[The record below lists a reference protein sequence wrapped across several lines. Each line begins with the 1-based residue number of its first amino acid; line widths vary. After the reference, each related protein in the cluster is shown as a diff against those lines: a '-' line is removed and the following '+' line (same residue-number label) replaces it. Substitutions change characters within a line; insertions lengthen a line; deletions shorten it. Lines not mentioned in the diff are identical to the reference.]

1 MKKKNTG
8 IKRLIP
14 YLKKYKIKI
23 ILAILL
29 IIVASFLIALSPT
42 LEGMITTQ
50 LFSDIRSG
58 QRVDFTKINRIILS
72 LICVYVVGA
81 LSNCAYQFLL
91 TDAIQSA
98 MVDLRNDVQGKIR
111 RLPIAYFDRNA
122 LGDTLSRVSNDMDT
136 ISNALQQSFA
146 QILNAVLG
154 LSLAV
159 FMMFKIQ
166 WVMALS
172 GVAIIGASVIIS
184 KIIVKK
190 SQPIFQ
196 KQQNAL
202 GHLNGIVQEKF
213 TGFNE
218 IKLFGKQGD
227 ILTELMNANEE
238 LCKNGFKAQFIS
250 GLMSPLVAF
259 VTYIGIGSVAIVGTF
274 YAIAGTITVGQLQA
288 FIRYI
293 WQVNQPM
300 SQITQLSGAIQSSVA
315 AVNRVFE
322 FLDEE
327 EEVEMLE
334 AYKAEY
340 GNLSSEDVEFSYTE
354 EKESKE
360 VEMVEPYKE
369 VHGNVSFEDVE
380 FSYTKEKPLLH
391 HLNVE
396 VKSGQMVAIVG
407 PTGVGKTTLIN
418 LLMRFYDVTGGAIK
432 IDGVDIRHMKRD
444 DLRAKFGMVLQ
455 DTWLFKGSIK
465 ENIAYGKEG
474 ATEEEIISAAKVA
487 NVHHFITTLPEG
499 YNMILNEEASNIS
512 QGEKQLLTIAR
523 SILCDPPIMILD
535 EATSSV
541 DTRLEQKLQEAMRN
555 IMKGRTSFVIA
566 HRLSTIKNA
575 DLILVM
581 SDGNIVE
588 QGTHDELLEKKGYY
602 EQLYHAQFGDLDRGL

>member
-1 MKKKNTG
+1 MKKKDTG

-29 IIVASFLIALSPT
+29 IIVASCLIALSPT

-50 LFSDIRSG
+50 LFSDITKG
-58 QRVDFTKINRIILS
+58 QRVNFTRINRIILT
-72 LICVYVVGA
+72 LICVYAAGA

-98 MVDLRNDVQGKIR
+98 MVDLRNDVEGKIR
-111 RLPIAYFDRNA
+111 KLPIAYFDRNA
-122 LGDTLSRVSNDMDT
+122 LGDTLSRVSNDVET

-146 QILNAVLG
+146 QILNAILG

-172 GVAIIGASVIIS
+172 SIAIILVSGIIS
-184 KIIVKK
+184 KVIVKK

-218 IKLFGKQGD
+218 IKLFGKQED
-227 ILTELMNANEE
+227 ALTEFMNANEE
-238 LCKNGFKAQFIS
+238 LCENGFKAQFIS

-259 VTYIGIGSVAIVGTF
+259 VTYIGIGCVAIAGAF
-274 YAIAGTITVGQLQA
+274 YAIGGIITVGQLQA

-300 SQITQLSGAIQSSVA
+300 SQITQLSSAIQSSVA
-315 AVNRVFE
+315 AVHRVFE
-322 FLDEE
+322 FLNEE
-327 EEVEMLE
+327 EE
-334 AYKAEY
+334 
-340 GNLSSEDVEFSYTE
+340 SE
-354 EKESKE
+354 E
-360 VEMVEPYKE
+360 VELVKSDKE
-369 VHGNVSFEDVE
+369 VHGNVSFENVE

-391 HLNVE
+391 DLNVQ

-418 LLMRFYDVTGGAIK
+418 LLMRFYDVTGGSIK
-432 IDGVDIRHMKRD
+432 IDGVDIQHMKRD

-455 DTWLFKGSIK
+455 DTWLFNGSIK

-474 ATEEEIISAAKVA
+474 ATEEEIIDAAKVA
-487 NVHHFITTLPEG
+487 NVHHFITTLPEA
-499 YNMILNEEASNIS
+499 YNMILNEEANNIS

-541 DTRLEQKLQEAMRN
+541 DTRLEQKLQDAMRK

-581 SDGNIVE
+581 KDGNIVE
-588 QGTHDELLEKKGYY
+588 QGTHNELLGKKGYY
-602 EQLYHAQFGDLDRGL
+602 EQLYHAQFADLA

>member
-1 MKKKNTG
+1 MKKKDTG

-14 YLKKYKIKI
+14 YLKKYNIKI

-29 IIVASFLIALSPT
+29 IIVASCLIALSPT

-50 LFSDIRSG
+50 LFSDITKG
-58 QRVDFTKINRIILS
+58 QRMNFSRINRIILT
-72 LICVYVVGA
+72 LICVYAAGA

-91 TDAIQSA
+91 TDAIQNA
-98 MVDLRNDVQGKIR
+98 MVDLRNDVEGKIKK
-111 RLPIAYFDRNA
+111 LPIAYFDRNA
-122 LGDTLSRVSNDMDT
+122 LGDILSRVSNDVET

-172 GVAIIGASVIIS
+172 SIAIILVSGIIS
-184 KIIVKK
+184 KVIVKK

-218 IKLFGKQGD
+218 IKLFGKQED
-227 ILTELMNANEE
+227 ALAEFMNANEE
-238 LCKNGFKAQFIS
+238 LCENGFKAQFIS

-259 VTYIGIGSVAIVGTF
+259 VTYIGIGCVAIAGAF
-274 YAIAGTITVGQLQA
+274 YAIGGIITVGQLQA

-300 SQITQLSGAIQSSVA
+300 SQITQLSSAIQSSVA
-315 AVNRVFE
+315 AVHRVFE
-322 FLDEE
+322 FLNEE
-327 EEVEMLE
+327 EESEGVELI
-334 AYKAEY
+334 KP
-340 GNLSSEDVEFSYTE
+340 N
-354 EKESKE
+354 
-360 VEMVEPYKE
+360 KE
-369 VHGNVSFEDVE
+369 VHGNVSFENVE

-391 HLNVE
+391 DLNVQ

-418 LLMRFYDVTGGAIK
+418 LLMRFYDVTGGSIK
-432 IDGVDIRHMKRD
+432 IDGVDIQHMKRN

-455 DTWLFKGSIK
+455 DTWLFNGSIK

-474 ATEEEIISAAKVA
+474 ATEEEIIDAAKVA

-499 YNMILNEEASNIS
+499 YNMILNEEANNIS

-523 SILCDPPIMILD
+523 SILCNPPIMILD

-541 DTRLEQKLQEAMRN
+541 DTRLEQKLQDAMRN

-581 SDGNIVE
+581 KDGNIVE
-588 QGTHDELLEKKGYY
+588 QGTHNELLKKKGYY
-602 EQLYHAQFGDLDRGL
+602 EQLYHAQFADLA

>member
-1 MKKKNTG
+1 MKKKDTG

-14 YLKKYKIKI
+14 YLKKYNIKI

-29 IIVASFLIALSPT
+29 IIVASCLIALSPT

-50 LFSDIRSG
+50 LFSDITKG
-58 QRVDFTKINRIILS
+58 QRVNFSRINRIILT
-72 LICVYVVGA
+72 LICVYAAGA

-91 TDAIQSA
+91 TDAIQNA
-98 MVDLRNDVQGKIR
+98 MVDLRNDVEGKIKK
-111 RLPIAYFDRNA
+111 LPIAYFDRNA
-122 LGDTLSRVSNDMDT
+122 LGDILSRVSNDVET

-172 GVAIIGASVIIS
+172 SIAIILVSGIIS
-184 KIIVKK
+184 KVIVKK

-218 IKLFGKQGD
+218 IKLFGKQED
-227 ILTELMNANEE
+227 ALAEFMNANEE
-238 LCKNGFKAQFIS
+238 LCENGFKAQFIS

-259 VTYIGIGSVAIVGTF
+259 VTYIGIGCVAIAGAF
-274 YAIAGTITVGQLQA
+274 YAIGGIITVGQLQA

-300 SQITQLSGAIQSSVA
+300 SQITQLSSAIQSSVA
-315 AVNRVFE
+315 AVHRVFE
-322 FLDEE
+322 FLNEE
-327 EEVEMLE
+327 EESEGVELI
-334 AYKAEY
+334 KP
-340 GNLSSEDVEFSYTE
+340 D
-354 EKESKE
+354 KE
-360 VEMVEPYKE
+360 VY
-369 VHGNVSFEDVE
+369 GNVSFENVE

-391 HLNVE
+391 DLNVQ

-418 LLMRFYDVTGGAIK
+418 LLMRFYDVTGGSIK
-432 IDGVDIRHMKRD
+432 IDGVDIQHMKRN

-455 DTWLFKGSIK
+455 DTWLFNGSIK

-474 ATEEEIISAAKVA
+474 ATEEEIIDAAKVA

-499 YNMILNEEASNIS
+499 YNMILNEEANNIS

-523 SILCDPPIMILD
+523 SILCNPPIMILD

-541 DTRLEQKLQEAMRN
+541 DTRLEQKLQDAMRN

-581 SDGNIVE
+581 KDGNIVE
-588 QGTHDELLEKKGYY
+588 QGTHNELLKKKGYY
-602 EQLYHAQFGDLDRGL
+602 EQLYHAQFADLA

>member
-29 IIVASFLIALSPT
+29 IIVASCLIALSPT

-50 LFSDIRSG
+50 LFSDITKG
-58 QRVDFTKINRIILS
+58 QRVDFAKINRIILI
-72 LICVYVVGA
+72 LICVYAAGA

-98 MVDLRNDVQGKIR
+98 MVDLRNDVEGKIR

-122 LGDTLSRVSNDMDT
+122 LGDTLSRVSNDVET

-146 QILNAVLG
+146 QILNAILG

-172 GVAIIGASVIIS
+172 SVAIILVSVIIS
-184 KIIVKK
+184 KVIVKK

-218 IKLFGKQGD
+218 IKLFGKQED
-227 ILTELMNANEE
+227 ALTEFMNANEE
-238 LCKNGFKAQFIS
+238 LCENGFKAQFIS

-259 VTYIGIGSVAIVGTF
+259 VTYIGIGCVAIAGAF
-274 YAIAGTITVGQLQA
+274 YAIGGIITVGQLQA

-300 SQITQLSGAIQSSVA
+300 SQITQLSSAIQSSVA
-315 AVNRVFE
+315 AVHRVFE
-322 FLDEE
+322 FLNEE
-327 EEVEMLE
+327 EESEEMELV
-334 AYKAEY
+334 KP
-340 GNLSSEDVEFSYTE
+340 D
-354 EKESKE
+354 
-360 VEMVEPYKE
+360 KE
-369 VHGNVSFEDVE
+369 VHGNVSFENVE
-380 FSYTKEKPLLH
+380 FSYTKEKTLLH
-391 HLNVE
+391 DLNVQ

-418 LLMRFYDVTGGAIK
+418 LLMRFYDVTGGSIK
-432 IDGVDIRHMKRD
+432 IDGVDIQHMKRD

-455 DTWLFKGSIK
+455 DTWLFNGSIK

-474 ATEEEIISAAKVA
+474 ATEEEIINAAKIA

-541 DTRLEQKLQEAMRN
+541 DTRLEQKLQDAMRK

-581 SDGNIVE
+581 RDGNIVE
-588 QGTHDELLEKKGYY
+588 QGTHNELLGKKGYY
-602 EQLYHAQFGDLDRGL
+602 EQLYHAQFDNLNME

>member
-1 MKKKNTG
+1 MKKKSTS

-23 ILAILL
+23 IIAILL
-29 IIVASFLIALSPT
+29 IIVSSCFIALSPY

-50 LFSDIRSG
+50 LFSDISSG
-58 QRVDFTKINRIILS
+58 ARVDFGKINKIILI
-72 LICVYVVGA
+72 LVFIYVAGA
-81 LSNCAYQFLL
+81 LSNCVYQFLL

-111 RLPIAYFDRNA
+111 RLPISYFDRNA
-122 LGDTLSRVSNDMDT
+122 LGDILSRVSNDMET

-146 QILNAVLG
+146 QVLNAILG

-172 GVAIIGASVIIS
+172 AVAIIGSAIIIS
-184 KIIVKK
+184 KVIVKK

-196 KQQNAL
+196 RQQNAL
-202 GHLNGIVQEKF
+202 GRLNGIVQEKF

-218 IKLFGKQGD
+218 IKLFGKEKD
-227 ILTELMNANEE
+227 TLKELMDANEE
-238 LCKNGFKAQFIS
+238 LCENGFKAQFIS
-250 GLMSPLVAF
+250 GLMSPLVTF
-259 VTYIGIGSVAIVGTF
+259 VTYIGIASVAIVGTF
-274 YAIAGTITVGQLQA
+274 YAIAGTIAVGQLQA

-315 AVNRVFE
+315 AVQRVFE

-327 EEVEMLE
+327 EEVE
-334 AYKAEY
+334 A
-340 GNLSSEDVEFSYTE
+340 
-354 EKESKE
+354 
-360 VEMVEPYKE
+360 VEMIKPYKE
-369 VHGNVSFEDVE
+369 VHGNVSFENVE

-391 HLNVE
+391 NLNVQ

-418 LLMRFYDVTGGAIK
+418 LLMRFYDVTGGSIK
-432 IDGVDIRHMKRD
+432 IDGIDIRHMKRD

-474 ATEEEIISAAKVA
+474 TSEEEIINAAKVA

-499 YNMILNEEASNIS
+499 YNMVLNEEASNIS

-523 SILCDPPIMILD
+523 TVLCDPPILILD

-541 DTRLEQKLQEAMRN
+541 DTRLEQKLQDAMRN

-588 QGTHDELLEKKGYY
+588 QGNHNELLEKKGYY
-602 EQLYHAQFGDLDRGL
+602 EQLYHAQFEEVN

>member
-14 YLKKYKIKI
+14 YLKKYNIKI
-23 ILAILL
+23 ISAILL
-29 IIVASFLIALSPT
+29 IIVASCLIALSPT

-50 LFSDIRSG
+50 LFSDITKG
-58 QRVDFTKINRIILS
+58 QRVDFAKINRIILI
-72 LICVYVVGA
+72 LICVYAAGA

-98 MVDLRNDVQGKIR
+98 MVDLRNDVEGKIR
-111 RLPIAYFDRNA
+111 KLPIAYFDRNA
-122 LGDTLSRVSNDMDT
+122 LGDTLSRVSNDVET

-146 QILNAVLG
+146 QILNAILG

-172 GVAIIGASVIIS
+172 SIAIILVSVIIS
-184 KIIVKK
+184 KVIVKK

-218 IKLFGKQGD
+218 IKLFGKQED
-227 ILTELMNANEE
+227 ALTEFMNANEE
-238 LCKNGFKAQFIS
+238 LCENGFKAQFIS

-259 VTYIGIGSVAIVGTF
+259 VTYIGIGCVAIAGAF
-274 YAIAGTITVGQLQA
+274 YAIGGIITVGQLQA

-300 SQITQLSGAIQSSVA
+300 SQITQLSSAIQSSVA
-315 AVNRVFE
+315 AVHRVFE
-322 FLDEE
+322 FLNEE
-327 EEVEMLE
+327 EESEEVELI
-334 AYKAEY
+334 KP
-340 GNLSSEDVEFSYTE
+340 D
-354 EKESKE
+354 KE
-360 VEMVEPYKE
+360 VY
-369 VHGNVSFEDVE
+369 GNVSFENVE

-391 HLNVE
+391 DLNVQ

-418 LLMRFYDVTGGAIK
+418 LLMRFYDVTGGSIK
-432 IDGVDIRHMKRD
+432 IDGVDIQHMKRD

-455 DTWLFKGSIK
+455 DTWLFNGSIK
-465 ENIAYGKEG
+465 ENIAYGKES
-474 ATEEEIISAAKVA
+474 ATEEEIINAAKIA

-541 DTRLEQKLQEAMRN
+541 DTRLEQKLQDAMRK

-581 SDGNIVE
+581 RDGNIVE
-588 QGTHDELLEKKGYY
+588 QGTHNELLGKKGYY
-602 EQLYHAQFGDLDRGL
+602 EQLYHAQFADLA

>member
-1 MKKKNTG
+1 MKKKDTG

-14 YLKKYKIKI
+14 YLKKYNIKI

-29 IIVASFLIALSPT
+29 IIVASCLIALSPT

-50 LFSDIRSG
+50 LFSDITKG
-58 QRVDFTKINRIILS
+58 QRVNFRKINRIILT
-72 LICVYVVGA
+72 LICVYAAGA

-91 TDAIQSA
+91 TDAIQNA
-98 MVDLRNDVQGKIR
+98 MVDLRNDVEGKIKK
-111 RLPIAYFDRNA
+111 LPIAYFDRNA
-122 LGDTLSRVSNDMDT
+122 LGDILSRVSNDVET

-172 GVAIIGASVIIS
+172 SIAIILVSGIIS
-184 KIIVKK
+184 KVIVKK

-218 IKLFGKQGD
+218 IKLFGKQED
-227 ILTELMNANEE
+227 VLAEFMNANEE
-238 LCKNGFKAQFIS
+238 LCENGFKAQFIS

-259 VTYIGIGSVAIVGTF
+259 VTYIGIGCVAIAGAF
-274 YAIAGTITVGQLQA
+274 YAIGGIITVGQLQA

-300 SQITQLSGAIQSSVA
+300 SQITQLSSAIQSSVA
-315 AVNRVFE
+315 AVHRVFE
-322 FLDEE
+322 FLNEE
-327 EEVEMLE
+327 EESEGVELI
-334 AYKAEY
+334 KP
-340 GNLSSEDVEFSYTE
+340 N
-354 EKESKE
+354 
-360 VEMVEPYKE
+360 KE
-369 VHGNVSFEDVE
+369 VHGNVSFENVG

-391 HLNVE
+391 DLNVQ

-418 LLMRFYDVTGGAIK
+418 LLMRFYDVTGGSIK
-432 IDGVDIRHMKRD
+432 IDGVDIQHMKRN

-455 DTWLFKGSIK
+455 DTWLFNGSIK

-474 ATEEEIISAAKVA
+474 ATEEEIIDAAKVA

-499 YNMILNEEASNIS
+499 YNMILNEEANNIS

-523 SILCDPPIMILD
+523 SILCNPPIMILD

-541 DTRLEQKLQEAMRN
+541 DTRLEQKLQDAMRN

-581 SDGNIVE
+581 KDGNIVE
-588 QGTHDELLEKKGYY
+588 QGTHNELLKKKGYY
-602 EQLYHAQFGDLDRGL
+602 EQLYHAQFADLA

>member
-1 MKKKNTG
+1 MKNKNTG

-14 YLKKYKIKI
+14 YLNKYKIKI

-29 IIVASFLIALSPT
+29 IILASSLIALSPT

-50 LFSDIRSG
+50 LFSDITKG
-58 QRVDFTKINRIILS
+58 ERVNFARINRIILT
-72 LICVYVVGA
+72 LICVYAAGA

-98 MVDLRNDVQGKIR
+98 MVDLRNDVEGKIR
-111 RLPIAYFDRNA
+111 KLPIAYFDKNA
-122 LGDTLSRVSNDMDT
+122 LGDILSRVSNDVET

-146 QILNAVLG
+146 QILNAILG

-172 GVAIIGASVIIS
+172 SVVIIGTSIIIS
-184 KIIVKK
+184 KVIVKK

-202 GHLNGIVQEKF
+202 GYLNGIVQEKF

-218 IKLFGKQGD
+218 IKLFGKEKD
-227 ILTELMNANEE
+227 ALKEFMNANEE
-238 LCKNGFKAQFIS
+238 LCENGFKAQFIS

-259 VTYIGIGSVAIVGTF
+259 VTYIGIGGVAVAGAF
-274 YAIAGTITVGQLQA
+274 YAITGTITVGQLQA

-300 SQITQLSGAIQSSVA
+300 SQVTQLSSAIQSSVA
-315 AVNRVFE
+315 AVHRVFE
-322 FLDEE
+322 FLNEE
-327 EEVEMLE
+327 EESEELE
-334 AYKAEY
+334 LIKQ
-340 GNLSSEDVEFSYTE
+340 D
-354 EKESKE
+354 
-360 VEMVEPYKE
+360 KE
-369 VHGNVSFEDVE
+369 VHANVSFEDVK

-391 HLNVE
+391 DLNVQ

-418 LLMRFYDVTGGAIK
+418 LLMRFYDVTGGSIK
-432 IDGVDIRHMKRD
+432 IDGMDIRQMKRD

-455 DTWLFKGSIK
+455 DTWLFNGSIK

-474 ATEEEIISAAKVA
+474 ATEEEIINAAKVA

-499 YNMILNEEASNIS
+499 YNMILNEEANNIS

-523 SILCDPPIMILD
+523 SILCDPSIMILD

-541 DTRLEQKLQEAMRN
+541 DTRLEQKLQDAMKN
-555 IMKGRTSFVIA
+555 IMEGRTSFVIA

-581 SDGNIVE
+581 KDGNIVE
-588 QGTHDELLEKKGYY
+588 QGKHNELLNKKGYY
-602 EQLYHAQFGDLDRGL
+602 KQLYYAQFGDMES

>member
-1 MKKKNTG
+1 MKKKSTS

-23 ILAILL
+23 IIAILL
-29 IIVASFLIALSPT
+29 IIVSSCFIALSPY

-50 LFSDIRSG
+50 LFSDISSG
-58 QRVDFTKINRIILS
+58 ARVDFGKINKIILI
-72 LICVYVVGA
+72 LVFIYVAGA

-111 RLPIAYFDRNA
+111 RLPISYFDRNA
-122 LGDTLSRVSNDMDT
+122 LGDILSRVSNDMET

-146 QILNAVLG
+146 QVLNAILG

-172 GVAIIGASVIIS
+172 AVAIIGSAIIIS
-184 KIIVKK
+184 KVIVKK

-196 KQQNAL
+196 RQQNAL
-202 GHLNGIVQEKF
+202 GRLNGIVQEKF

-218 IKLFGKQGD
+218 IKLFGKEKD
-227 ILTELMNANEE
+227 TLKELMDANEE
-238 LCKNGFKAQFIS
+238 LCENGFKAQFIS
-250 GLMSPLVAF
+250 GLMSPLVTF
-259 VTYIGIGSVAIVGTF
+259 VTYIGIASVAIVGTF
-274 YAIAGTITVGQLQA
+274 YAIAGTIAVGQLQA

-315 AVNRVFE
+315 AVQRVFE

-327 EEVEMLE
+327 EEVE
-334 AYKAEY
+334 A
-340 GNLSSEDVEFSYTE
+340 
-354 EKESKE
+354 
-360 VEMVEPYKE
+360 VEMIKPYKE
-369 VHGNVSFEDVE
+369 VRGNVSFENVE

-418 LLMRFYDVTGGAIK
+418 LLMRFYDVTGGSIK
-432 IDGVDIRHMKRD
+432 IDGIDIRHMKRD

-465 ENIAYGKEG
+465 ENIGYGKEG
-474 ATEEEIISAAKVA
+474 TSEEEIINAAKVA
-487 NVHHFITTLPEG
+487 NVHHFITTLPDG
-499 YNMILNEEASNIS
+499 YNMVLNEEASNIS

-523 SILCDPPIMILD
+523 TVLCDPPILILD

-541 DTRLEQKLQEAMRN
+541 DTRLEQKLQDAMRN

-588 QGTHDELLEKKGYY
+588 QGTHNELLEKKGYY
-602 EQLYHAQFGDLDRGL
+602 EQLYHAQFEEVD

>member
-1 MKKKNTG
+1 MKKKDTG

-14 YLKKYKIKI
+14 YLKKYNIKI

-29 IIVASFLIALSPT
+29 IIVASCLIALSPT

-50 LFSDIRSG
+50 LFSDITKG
-58 QRVDFTKINRIILS
+58 QRVNFSKINRIILT
-72 LICVYVVGA
+72 LICVYAAGA

-91 TDAIQSA
+91 TDAIQNA
-98 MVDLRNDVQGKIR
+98 MVDLRNDVEGKIKK
-111 RLPIAYFDRNA
+111 LPIAYFDRNA
-122 LGDTLSRVSNDMDT
+122 LGDILSRVSNDVET
-136 ISNALQQSFA
+136 ISNTLQQSFA

-172 GVAIIGASVIIS
+172 SIAIILVSGIIS
-184 KIIVKK
+184 KVIVKK

-218 IKLFGKQGD
+218 IKLFGKQED
-227 ILTELMNANEE
+227 VLAEFMNANEE
-238 LCKNGFKAQFIS
+238 LCENGFKAQFIS

-259 VTYIGIGSVAIVGTF
+259 VTYIGIGCVAIAGAF
-274 YAIAGTITVGQLQA
+274 YAIGGIITVGQLQA

-300 SQITQLSGAIQSSVA
+300 SQITQLSSAIQSSVA
-315 AVNRVFE
+315 AVHRVFE
-322 FLDEE
+322 FLNEE
-327 EEVEMLE
+327 EESEGVELI
-334 AYKAEY
+334 KP
-340 GNLSSEDVEFSYTE
+340 N
-354 EKESKE
+354 
-360 VEMVEPYKE
+360 KE
-369 VHGNVSFEDVE
+369 VHGNVSFENVE

-391 HLNVE
+391 DLNVQ

-418 LLMRFYDVTGGAIK
+418 LLMRFYDVTGGSIK
-432 IDGVDIRHMKRD
+432 IDGVDIQHMKRN

-455 DTWLFKGSIK
+455 DTWLFNGSIK

-474 ATEEEIISAAKVA
+474 ATEEEIIDAAKVA

-499 YNMILNEEASNIS
+499 YNMILNEEANNIS

-523 SILCDPPIMILD
+523 SILCNPPIMILD

-541 DTRLEQKLQEAMRN
+541 DTRLEQKLQDAMRN

-581 SDGNIVE
+581 KDGNIVE
-588 QGTHDELLEKKGYY
+588 QGTHNELLKKKGYY
-602 EQLYHAQFGDLDRGL
+602 EQLYHAQFADLA

>member
-1 MKKKNTG
+1 MKKKDTG

-14 YLKKYKIKI
+14 YLKKYNIKI

-29 IIVASFLIALSPT
+29 IIVASCLIALSPT

-50 LFSDIRSG
+50 LFSDITKG
-58 QRVDFTKINRIILS
+58 QRVNFSKINRIILT
-72 LICVYVVGA
+72 LICVYAAGA

-91 TDAIQSA
+91 TDAIQNA
-98 MVDLRNDVQGKIR
+98 MVDLRNDVEGKIKK
-111 RLPIAYFDRNA
+111 LPIAYFDRNA
-122 LGDTLSRVSNDMDT
+122 LGDILSRVSNDVET

-172 GVAIIGASVIIS
+172 SIAIILVSGIIS
-184 KIIVKK
+184 KVIVKK

-218 IKLFGKQGD
+218 IKLFGKQED
-227 ILTELMNANEE
+227 VLAEFMNANEE
-238 LCKNGFKAQFIS
+238 LCENGFKAQFIS

-259 VTYIGIGSVAIVGTF
+259 VTYIGIGCVAIAGAF
-274 YAIAGTITVGQLQA
+274 YAIGGIITVGQLQA

-300 SQITQLSGAIQSSVA
+300 SQITQLSSAIQSSVA
-315 AVNRVFE
+315 AVHRVFE
-322 FLDEE
+322 FLNEE
-327 EEVEMLE
+327 EESEGVELI
-334 AYKAEY
+334 KP
-340 GNLSSEDVEFSYTE
+340 N
-354 EKESKE
+354 
-360 VEMVEPYKE
+360 KE
-369 VHGNVSFEDVE
+369 VHGNVSFENVE

-391 HLNVE
+391 DLNVQ

-418 LLMRFYDVTGGAIK
+418 LLMRFYDVTGGSIK
-432 IDGVDIRHMKRD
+432 IDGVDIQHMKRN

-455 DTWLFKGSIK
+455 DTWLFNGSIK

-474 ATEEEIISAAKVA
+474 ATEEEIIDAAKVA

-499 YNMILNEEASNIS
+499 YNMILNEEANNIS

-523 SILCDPPIMILD
+523 SILCNPPIMILD

-541 DTRLEQKLQEAMRN
+541 DTRLEQKLQDAMRN

-581 SDGNIVE
+581 KDGNIVE
-588 QGTHDELLEKKGYY
+588 QGTHNELLKKKGYY
-602 EQLYHAQFGDLDRGL
+602 EQLYHAQFADLD

>member
-29 IIVASFLIALSPT
+29 IIVASCLIALSPT

-50 LFSDIRSG
+50 LFSDITKG
-58 QRVDFTKINRIILS
+58 QRVDFAKINRIILI
-72 LICVYVVGA
+72 LICVYAAGA

-98 MVDLRNDVQGKIR
+98 MVDLRNDVEGKIR

-122 LGDTLSRVSNDMDT
+122 LGDTLSRVSNDVET

-146 QILNAVLG
+146 QILNAILG

-172 GVAIIGASVIIS
+172 SVAIILVSVIIS
-184 KIIVKK
+184 KVIVKK

-218 IKLFGKQGD
+218 IKLFGKQED
-227 ILTELMNANEE
+227 ALTEFMNANEE
-238 LCKNGFKAQFIS
+238 LCENGFKAQFIS

-259 VTYIGIGSVAIVGTF
+259 VTYIGIGCVAIAGAF
-274 YAIAGTITVGQLQA
+274 YAIGGIITVGQLQA

-300 SQITQLSGAIQSSVA
+300 SQITQLSSAIQSSVA
-315 AVNRVFE
+315 AVHRVFE
-322 FLDEE
+322 FLNEE
-327 EEVEMLE
+327 EESEEMELV
-334 AYKAEY
+334 KP
-340 GNLSSEDVEFSYTE
+340 D
-354 EKESKE
+354 
-360 VEMVEPYKE
+360 KE
-369 VHGNVSFEDVE
+369 VHGNVSFENVE
-380 FSYTKEKPLLH
+380 FSYTKEKTLLH
-391 HLNVE
+391 DLNVQ

-418 LLMRFYDVTGGAIK
+418 LLMRFYDVTGGSIK
-432 IDGVDIRHMKRD
+432 IDGVDIQHMKRD

-455 DTWLFKGSIK
+455 DTWLFNGSIK

-474 ATEEEIISAAKVA
+474 ATEEEIINAAKIA

-541 DTRLEQKLQEAMRN
+541 DTRLEQKLQDAMRK

-581 SDGNIVE
+581 RDGNIVE
-588 QGTHDELLEKKGYY
+588 QGTHNELLAKKGYY
-602 EQLYHAQFGDLDRGL
+602 EQLYHAQFGNLNME

>member
-14 YLKKYKIKI
+14 YLKKYNIKI
-23 ILAILL
+23 ISAILL
-29 IIVASFLIALSPT
+29 IIVASCLIALSPT

-50 LFSDIRSG
+50 LFSDITKG
-58 QRVDFTKINRIILS
+58 QRVDFAKINRIILI
-72 LICVYVVGA
+72 LICVYAAGA

-98 MVDLRNDVQGKIR
+98 MVDLRNDVEGKIR
-111 RLPIAYFDRNA
+111 KLPIAYFDRNA
-122 LGDTLSRVSNDMDT
+122 LGDTLSRVSNDVET

-146 QILNAVLG
+146 QILNAILG

-172 GVAIIGASVIIS
+172 SIAIILVSVIIS
-184 KIIVKK
+184 KVIVKK

-218 IKLFGKQGD
+218 IKLFGKQED
-227 ILTELMNANEE
+227 ALTEFMNANEE
-238 LCKNGFKAQFIS
+238 LCENGFKAQFIS

-259 VTYIGIGSVAIVGTF
+259 VTYIGIGCVAIAGAF
-274 YAIAGTITVGQLQA
+274 YAIGGIITVGQLQA

-300 SQITQLSGAIQSSVA
+300 SQITQLSSAIQSSVA
-315 AVNRVFE
+315 AVHRVFE
-322 FLDEE
+322 FLNEE
-327 EEVEMLE
+327 EESEEVELI
-334 AYKAEY
+334 KP
-340 GNLSSEDVEFSYTE
+340 D
-354 EKESKE
+354 KE
-360 VEMVEPYKE
+360 VY
-369 VHGNVSFEDVE
+369 GNVSFENVE

-391 HLNVE
+391 DLNVQ

-418 LLMRFYDVTGGAIK
+418 LLMRFYDVTGGSIK
-432 IDGVDIRHMKRD
+432 IDGVDIQHMKRD

-455 DTWLFKGSIK
+455 DTWLFNGSIK
-465 ENIAYGKEG
+465 ENIAYGKES
-474 ATEEEIISAAKVA
+474 ATEEEIINAAKIA

-541 DTRLEQKLQEAMRN
+541 DTRLEQKLQDAMRK

-581 SDGNIVE
+581 RDRNIVE
-588 QGTHDELLEKKGYY
+588 QGTHNELLGKKGYY
-602 EQLYHAQFGDLDRGL
+602 EQLYHAQFADLA

>member
-14 YLKKYKIKI
+14 YLKKYMIKI
-23 ILAILL
+23 TLAILL
-29 IIVASFLIALSPT
+29 IIVASCLIALSPT
-42 LEGMITTQ
+42 LEGNITTQ
-50 LFSDIRSG
+50 LFSDIMGGR
-58 QRVDFTKINRIILS
+58 RVDFTKINRIILT
-72 LICVYVVGA
+72 LICVYVAGA

-122 LGDTLSRVSNDMDT
+122 LGDTLSRVSNDMET

-146 QILNAVLG
+146 QILNAILG

-159 FMMFKIQ
+159 YMMFKIQ

-172 GVAIIGASVIIS
+172 SVAIIGVSVIIS
-184 KIIVKK
+184 KVIVKK

-218 IKLFGKQGD
+218 IKLFGKQED
-227 ILTELMNANEE
+227 TLSELMNANEE
-238 LCKNGFKAQFIS
+238 LCESGFKAQFIS
-250 GLMSPLVAF
+250 GLMSPLVTF
-259 VTYIGIGSVAIVGTF
+259 VTYIGIGCVAIAGTF

-315 AVNRVFE
+315 AIHRVFE

-327 EEVEMLE
+327 EEVEE
-334 AYKAEY
+334 I
-340 GNLSSEDVEFSYTE
+340 V
-354 EKESKE
+354 E
-360 VEMVEPYKE
+360 VEEMDTIKSYKE
-369 VHGNVSFEDVE
+369 VQGNVSFENVA

-391 HLNVE
+391 DLNVE

-418 LLMRFYDVTGGAIK
+418 LLMRFYDVTGGSIK

-474 ATEEEIISAAKVA
+474 ASEEEIIRAAKVA
-487 NVHHFITTLPEG
+487 NVHHFITTLPDG

-523 SILCDPPIMILD
+523 SVLCDPPIMILD

-541 DTRLEQKLQEAMRN
+541 DTRLEQKLQDAMKN

-581 SDGNIVE
+581 SNGNIVE

-602 EQLYHAQFGDLDRGL
+602 EQLYHAQFADMDIA

>member
-14 YLKKYKIKI
+14 YLKKYNIKI
-23 ILAILL
+23 ISAILL
-29 IIVASFLIALSPT
+29 IIVASCLIALSPT

-50 LFSDIRSG
+50 LFSDITKG
-58 QRVDFTKINRIILS
+58 QRVDFAKINRIILI
-72 LICVYVVGA
+72 LICVYAAGA

-98 MVDLRNDVQGKIR
+98 MVDLRNDVEGKIR
-111 RLPIAYFDRNA
+111 KLPIAYFDRNA
-122 LGDTLSRVSNDMDT
+122 LGDTLSRVSNDVET

-146 QILNAVLG
+146 QILNAILG

-172 GVAIIGASVIIS
+172 SVAIILVSVIIS
-184 KIIVKK
+184 KVIVKK

-218 IKLFGKQGD
+218 IKLFGKQED
-227 ILTELMNANEE
+227 ALTEFMNANEE
-238 LCKNGFKAQFIS
+238 LCENGFKAQFIS

-259 VTYIGIGSVAIVGTF
+259 VTYIGIGCVAIAGAF
-274 YAIAGTITVGQLQA
+274 YAIGGIITVGQLQA

-300 SQITQLSGAIQSSVA
+300 SQITQLSSAIQSSVA
-315 AVNRVFE
+315 AVHRVFE
-322 FLDEE
+322 FLNEE
-327 EEVEMLE
+327 EE
-334 AYKAEY
+334 
-340 GNLSSEDVEFSYTE
+340 SE
-354 EKESKE
+354 E
-360 VEMVEPYKE
+360 VELVKPDKE
-369 VHGNVSFEDVE
+369 VHGNVSFENVE

-391 HLNVE
+391 DLNVQ

-418 LLMRFYDVTGGAIK
+418 LLMRFYDVTGGSIK
-432 IDGVDIRHMKRD
+432 IDGVDIQHMKRD

-455 DTWLFKGSIK
+455 DTWLFNGSIK

-474 ATEEEIISAAKVA
+474 ATEEEIINAAKVA

-541 DTRLEQKLQEAMRN
+541 DTRLEQKLQDAMRK

-581 SDGNIVE
+581 RDGNIVE
-588 QGTHDELLEKKGYY
+588 QGTHNELLEKKGYY
-602 EQLYHAQFGDLDRGL
+602 EQLYHAQFADFA

>member
-1 MKKKNTG
+1 MKNKNTG

-14 YLKKYKIKI
+14 YLNKYKTKI

-29 IIVASFLIALSPT
+29 IIVASCLIALSPT

-50 LFSDIRSG
+50 LFSDVTKG
-58 QRVDFTKINRIILS
+58 QRINFARINKIILT
-72 LICVYVVGA
+72 LICVYAVGA

-98 MVDLRNDVQGKIR
+98 MVDLRNDVESKIR
-111 RLPIAYFDRNA
+111 KLPIAYFDKNA
-122 LGDTLSRVSNDMDT
+122 LGDILSRASNDVET

-146 QILNAVLG
+146 QILNAILG

-166 WVMALS
+166 WAMALS
-172 GVAIIGASVIIS
+172 SIAIIGTSIIIS

-190 SQPIFQ
+190 SQPIFE

-202 GHLNGIVQEKF
+202 GNLNGIVQEKF

-218 IKLFGKQGD
+218 IKLFGKENDALKEFMG
-227 ILTELMNANEE
+227 ANEE
-238 LCKNGFKAQFIS
+238 LCENGFKAQFIS

-259 VTYIGIGSVAIVGTF
+259 VTYIGIGCVAIIGSF
-274 YAIAGTITVGQLQA
+274 YAITGTITVGQLQA

-300 SQITQLSGAIQSSVA
+300 SQITQLSSAIQASVA
-315 AVNRVFE
+315 AVHRVFE
-322 FLDEE
+322 FLNEE
-327 EEVEMLE
+327 EESEGVELT
-334 AYKAEY
+334 KSNKKVY
-340 GNLSSEDVEFSYTE
+340 GNVSFENVEFSYTR
-354 EKESKE
+354 
-360 VEMVEPYKE
+360 
-369 VHGNVSFEDVE
+369 
-380 FSYTKEKPLLH
+380 EKPLLH
-391 HLNVE
+391 DLNVQ

-418 LLMRFYDVTGGAIK
+418 LLMRFYDVTGGSIK
-432 IDGVDIRHMKRD
+432 IDGVDIQHMKRD

-455 DTWLFKGSIK
+455 DTWPFNGSIK

-474 ATEEEIISAAKVA
+474 ATEEEIIDAAKIA

-541 DTRLEQKLQEAMRN
+541 DTRLEQKLQDAMRN

-581 SDGNIVE
+581 RDGNIVE
-588 QGTHDELLEKKGYY
+588 QGTHNELLESKGYY
-602 EQLYHAQFGDLDRGL
+602 EQLYHAQFGDLDME

>member
-1 MKKKNTG
+1 MKNENTG

-14 YLKKYKIKI
+14 YLNKYKVKI

-29 IIVASFLIALSPT
+29 IIVASCLIALSPT

-50 LFSDIRSG
+50 LFSDVIKRQSINFIR
-58 QRVDFTKINRIILS
+58 INKIILT
-72 LICVYVVGA
+72 LICVYATGA

-98 MVDLRNDVQGKIR
+98 MLDLRNDVEGKIR
-111 RLPIAYFDRNA
+111 KLPIAYFDKNA
-122 LGDTLSRVSNDMDT
+122 IGDILSRASNDVET

-146 QILNAVLG
+146 QILNAILG

-166 WVMALS
+166 WIMALS
-172 GVAIIGASVIIS
+172 SVAIIAISIIIS
-184 KIIVKK
+184 KVIVKK

-218 IKLFGKQGD
+218 IKLFGKEKD
-227 ILTELMNANEE
+227 ALKEFMDANEN
-238 LCKNGFKAQFIS
+238 LCENGFKAQFIS
-250 GLMSPLVAF
+250 GLMSPLVSF
-259 VTYIGIGSVAIVGTF
+259 ITYIGIGCVAITGAF
-274 YAIAGTITVGQLQA
+274 YAITGTITVGQLQA

-300 SQITQLSGAIQSSVA
+300 SQITQLSSAIQSSIA
-315 AVNRVFE
+315 AIHRVFE
-322 FLDEE
+322 FLNEE
-327 EEVEMLE
+327 EE
-334 AYKAEY
+334 
-340 GNLSSEDVEFSYTE
+340 
-354 EKESKE
+354 SKE
-360 VEMVEPYKE
+360 LELTKVNKE
-369 VHGNVSFEDVE
+369 VYGNVSFENVE
-380 FSYTKEKPLLH
+380 FSYTKGTPLLH
-391 HLNVE
+391 DLNVK

-407 PTGVGKTTLIN
+407 PTGAGKTTLIN
-418 LLMRFYDVTGGAIK
+418 LLMRFYDVTGGSIK
-432 IDGVDIRHMKRD
+432 IDGIDIRHMKRD

-455 DTWLFKGSIK
+455 DTWLFNGTIK
-465 ENIAYGKEG
+465 ENIAYGKDG
-474 ATEEEIISAAKVA
+474 ATEEEIINAAKIA

-499 YNMILNEEASNIS
+499 YNMVLNEEANNIS
-512 QGEKQLLTIAR
+512 QGEKQLLTISR

-541 DTRLEQKLQEAMRN
+541 DTRLEQKLQDAMKK

-581 SDGNIVE
+581 KDGNIVE
-588 QGTHDELLEKKGYY
+588 QGTHIELLNENGYY
-602 EQLYHAQFGDLDRGL
+602 RQLYNAQFGDRSAE

>member
-14 YLKKYKIKI
+14 YLKKYNIKI
-23 ILAILL
+23 ISAILL
-29 IIVASFLIALSPT
+29 IIVASCLIALSPT

-50 LFSDIRSG
+50 LFSDITKG
-58 QRVDFTKINRIILS
+58 QRVDFAKINRIILI
-72 LICVYVVGA
+72 LICVYAAGA

-98 MVDLRNDVQGKIR
+98 MVDLRNDVEGKIR
-111 RLPIAYFDRNA
+111 KLPIAYFDRNA
-122 LGDTLSRVSNDMDT
+122 LGDTLSRVSNDVET

-146 QILNAVLG
+146 QILNAILG

-172 GVAIIGASVIIS
+172 SIAIILVSVIIS
-184 KIIVKK
+184 KVIVKK

-218 IKLFGKQGD
+218 IKLFGKQED
-227 ILTELMNANEE
+227 ALTEFMNANEE

-259 VTYIGIGSVAIVGTF
+259 VTYIGIGCVAIAGAF
-274 YAIAGTITVGQLQA
+274 YAIGGIITVGQLQA

-300 SQITQLSGAIQSSVA
+300 SQITQLSSAIQSSVA
-315 AVNRVFE
+315 AVHRVFE
-322 FLDEE
+322 FLNEE
-327 EEVEMLE
+327 EEFE
-334 AYKAEY
+334 
-340 GNLSSEDVEFSYTE
+340 
-354 EKESKE
+354 E
-360 VEMVEPYKE
+360 VELVKPDKE
-369 VHGNVSFEDVE
+369 VHGNVSFENVE
-380 FSYTKEKPLLH
+380 FSYTKEKTLLH
-391 HLNVE
+391 DLNVQ

-418 LLMRFYDVTGGAIK
+418 LLMRFYDVTGGSIK
-432 IDGVDIRHMKRD
+432 IDGVDIQHMKRD

-455 DTWLFKGSIK
+455 DTWLFNGSIK

-474 ATEEEIISAAKVA
+474 ATEEEIINAAKVA

-541 DTRLEQKLQEAMRN
+541 DTRLEQKLQDAMRK

-581 SDGNIVE
+581 RDGNIVE
-588 QGTHDELLEKKGYY
+588 QGTHNELLEKKGYY
-602 EQLYHAQFGDLDRGL
+602 EQLYHAQFADLA

>member
-14 YLKKYKIKI
+14 YLKKYNIKI
-23 ILAILL
+23 ISAILL
-29 IIVASFLIALSPT
+29 IIVASCLIALSPT

-50 LFSDIRSG
+50 LFSDITKG
-58 QRVDFTKINRIILS
+58 QRVDFAKINRIILI
-72 LICVYVVGA
+72 LICVYAAGA

-98 MVDLRNDVQGKIR
+98 MVDLRNDVEGKIR
-111 RLPIAYFDRNA
+111 KLPIAYFDRNA
-122 LGDTLSRVSNDMDT
+122 LGDTLSRVSNDVET

-146 QILNAVLG
+146 QILNAILG

-172 GVAIIGASVIIS
+172 SIAIILVSVIIS
-184 KIIVKK
+184 KVIVKK

-218 IKLFGKQGD
+218 IKLFGKQED
-227 ILTELMNANEE
+227 ALTEFMNANEE

-259 VTYIGIGSVAIVGTF
+259 VTYIGIGCVAIAGAF
-274 YAIAGTITVGQLQA
+274 YAIGGIITVGQLQA

-300 SQITQLSGAIQSSVA
+300 SQITQLSSAIQSSVA
-315 AVNRVFE
+315 AVHRVFE
-322 FLDEE
+322 FLNEE
-327 EEVEMLE
+327 EEFE
-334 AYKAEY
+334 
-340 GNLSSEDVEFSYTE
+340 
-354 EKESKE
+354 E
-360 VEMVEPYKE
+360 VELVKPDKE
-369 VHGNVSFEDVE
+369 VHGNVSFENVE
-380 FSYTKEKPLLH
+380 FSYTKEKTLLH
-391 HLNVE
+391 DLNVQ

-418 LLMRFYDVTGGAIK
+418 LLMRFYDVTGGSIK
-432 IDGVDIRHMKRD
+432 IDGVDIQHMKRD

-455 DTWLFKGSIK
+455 DTWLFNGSIK

-474 ATEEEIISAAKVA
+474 ATEEEIINAAKVA

-541 DTRLEQKLQEAMRN
+541 DTRLEQKLQDAMRK

-581 SDGNIVE
+581 RDGNIVE
-588 QGTHDELLEKKGYY
+588 QGTHNELLEKKGYY
-602 EQLYHAQFGDLDRGL
+602 EQLYHAQFGNLNME

>member
-14 YLKKYKIKI
+14 YLKKYNIKI
-23 ILAILL
+23 ISAILL
-29 IIVASFLIALSPT
+29 IIVASCLIALSPT

-50 LFSDIRSG
+50 LFSDVTKG
-58 QRVDFTKINRIILS
+58 QRVDFAKINRIILI
-72 LICVYVVGA
+72 LICVYAAGA

-98 MVDLRNDVQGKIR
+98 MVDLRNDVEGKIR

-122 LGDTLSRVSNDMDT
+122 LGDTLSRVSNDVET

-146 QILNAVLG
+146 QILNAILG

-172 GVAIIGASVIIS
+172 SVAIILVSVIIS
-184 KIIVKK
+184 KVIVKK

-218 IKLFGKQGD
+218 IKLFGKQED
-227 ILTELMNANEE
+227 ALTEFMNANEE
-238 LCKNGFKAQFIS
+238 LCENGFKAQFIS

-259 VTYIGIGSVAIVGTF
+259 VTYIGIGCVAIAGAF
-274 YAIAGTITVGQLQA
+274 YAIGGIITVGQLQA

-300 SQITQLSGAIQSSVA
+300 SQITQLSSAIQSSVA
-315 AVNRVFE
+315 AVHRVFE
-322 FLDEE
+322 FLNEDEE
-327 EEVEMLE
+327 SEEVELV
-334 AYKAEY
+334 K
-340 GNLSSEDVEFSYTE
+340 SD
-354 EKESKE
+354 
-360 VEMVEPYKE
+360 KE
-369 VHGNVSFEDVE
+369 VHGNVSFENVE
-380 FSYTKEKPLLH
+380 FSYTKEKTLLH
-391 HLNVE
+391 DLNVQ

-418 LLMRFYDVTGGAIK
+418 LLMRFYDVTGGSIK
-432 IDGVDIRHMKRD
+432 IDGVDIQHMKRD

-455 DTWLFKGSIK
+455 DTWLFNGSIK

-474 ATEEEIISAAKVA
+474 ATEEEIINAAKIA

-541 DTRLEQKLQEAMRN
+541 DTRLEQKLQDAMRK

-581 SDGNIVE
+581 RDGNIVE
-588 QGTHDELLEKKGYY
+588 QGTHNELLGKKGYY
-602 EQLYHAQFGDLDRGL
+602 EQLYHAQFSNLNME

>member
-29 IIVASFLIALSPT
+29 IIVASCLIALSPT

-50 LFSDIRSG
+50 LFSDIMEGR
-58 QRVDFTKINRIILS
+58 RVDFAKINRIILT
-72 LICVYVVGA
+72 LICVYVAGA

-122 LGDTLSRVSNDMDT
+122 MGDTLSRVSNDMET
-136 ISNALQQSFA
+136 ISNALQQSFG

-159 FMMFKIQ
+159 YMMFKIQ

-172 GVAIIGASVIIS
+172 SIAIIGVSIIIS
-184 KIIVKK
+184 KVIVKK

-196 KQQNAL
+196 KQQDVL
-202 GHLNGIVQEKF
+202 GHLNGLVQEKF

-218 IKLFGKQGD
+218 IKLFGKQED
-227 ILTELMNANEE
+227 TLTELMNANEE
-238 LCKNGFKAQFIS
+238 LCESGFKAQYIS
-250 GLMSPLVAF
+250 GLMSPLVTF
-259 VTYIGIGSVAIVGTF
+259 VTYIGIGCVTIAGTF
-274 YAIAGTITVGQLQA
+274 YAIAGTIAVGQLQA

-293 WQVNQPM
+293 WQVSQPM
-300 SQITQLSGAIQSSVA
+300 SQITQLSGVIQSSVA
-315 AVNRVFE
+315 AIHRVFE
-322 FLDEE
+322 FMDEE
-327 EEVEMLE
+327 EEVEE
-334 AYKAEY
+334 
-340 GNLSSEDVEFSYTE
+340 TE
-354 EKESKE
+354 MIKPFKE
-360 VEMVEPYKE
+360 VD
-369 VHGNVSFEDVE
+369 GNVSFEDVA

-391 HLNVE
+391 DLNVE

-418 LLMRFYDVTGGAIK
+418 LLMRFYDVTGGSIK
-432 IDGVDIRHMKRD
+432 IDGVDINHMKRD

-474 ATEEEIISAAKVA
+474 ASEEEIIRAAKVA
-487 NVHHFITTLPEG
+487 NVHHFITTLPDG
-499 YNMILNEEASNIS
+499 YNMIINEEASNIS

-523 SILCDPPIMILD
+523 SVLCDPSILILD

-541 DTRLEQKLQEAMRN
+541 DTRLEQKLQDAMKN

-581 SDGNIVE
+581 SNGNIVE

-602 EQLYHAQFGDLDRGL
+602 EQLYHAQFADLDMA